1 MKKVFS
7 FMLPALLLAITG
19 LTGCIAD
26 SQARTFT
33 ENVEYAVIT
42 PPLTTQAETDKVE
55 VAEVFWYGCPHC
67 YKLEPTMDKYVEG
80 KPDNVTFS
88 RVPAMLDASWSF
100 HGKLYYV
107 GQMLDADGS
116 KGVHTKIF
124 EALHKQRRRIGNDD
138 QLRRFYKGIGFKTDE
153 INNALKSLELKAK
166 LEYAKEITF
175 KSSLDSVPTIIVN
188 GKYLTSP
195 SMVAGNDKLIEVI
208 NYLTGLESK

>member
-1 MKKVFS
+1 MKRVFNYV
-7 FMLPALLLAITG
+7 LPALLLAVAG
-19 LTGCIAD
+19 LTVCIPE

-42 PPLTTQAETDKVE
+42 PPLGTQVEEGQVE

-67 YKLEPTMDKYVEG
+67 YSLEPTIEEYLKT
-80 KPDNVTFS
+80 KPENVTFS
-88 RVPAMLDASWSF
+88 RVPAMLDAKWSF

-116 KGVHTKIF
+116 KDVHAKIF
-124 EALHKQRRRIGNDD
+124 EALQKQRRRIGNDD
-138 QLRRFYKGIGFKTDE
+138 QLRRFYQGIGFKIDE
-153 INNALKSLELKAK
+153 INNALKSLELKTK
-166 LEYAKEITF
+166 LEYAKGITF
-175 KSSLDSVPTIIVN
+175 DSRLDSVPTVIVN

-208 NYLTGLESK
+208 NYLTALESK

>member
-1 MKKVFS
+1 MKRVFS
-7 FMLPALLLAITG
+7 FTLPALLLAIVG
-19 LTGCIAD
+19 LTGCIPE

-33 ENVEYAVIT
+33 ENVDFAVIT
-42 PPLTTQAETDKVE
+42 PPLSTQAEEGKVE

-67 YKLEPTMDKYVEG
+67 YSLEPTMEKYVET

-100 HGKLYYV
+100 HGKLYYA

-116 KGVHTKIF
+116 KNIHTKIF

-138 QLRRFYKGIGFKTDE
+138 QLRRFFKGHGYKTKE
-153 INNALKSLELKAK
+153 INNVLKSMELKAK
-166 LEYAKEITF
+166 LDYAKEITF
-175 KSSLDSVPTIIVN
+175 KSSLDSVPTLIVN

-195 SMVAGNDKLIEVI
+195 SMVAGNDKLLEVI
-208 NYLTGLESK
+208 NYLTGLESE